1 LEDVD
6 RCGWRA
12 DDQGRQHVDV
22 GAMGGGGFFSMTKY
36 PTKIDGAWLLRPR
49 VFGDARGFFL
59 ESWNKRTFAELGI
72 EGEFVQDNH
81 SRSAKYVLRGLHYQ
95 VGEAAQGK
103 LVWVTSGTVFD
114 VLVDLREGS
123 PTFGKW
129 DGYMLTSEA
138 HERLWVPPGC
148 AHGFLVMSEVADFHY
163 KCTAY
168 YDPSAER
175 SLRWDDAEL
184 GIEWPLAIGIEP
196 VVSGKDKAAAGF
208 AECEKYG

>member
-1 LEDVD
+1 
-6 RCGWRA
+6 
-12 DDQGRQHVDV
+12 
-22 GAMGGGGFFSMTKY
+22 MTRY

-59 ESWNKRTFAELGI
+59 ESWNKRAFAELGI
-72 EGEFVQDNH
+72 DAEFVQDNH

-95 VGEAAQGK
+95 VGDSVQGK

-114 VLVDLREGS
+114 VLVDLRRGS

-163 KCTAY
+163 KCTEY

-175 SLRWDDAEL
+175 SLRWNDPEL
-184 GIEWPLAIGIEP
+184 GIDWPLAVGIDP
-196 VVSGKDKAAAGF
+196 LVSEKDKVAAGF